1 MKNRARS
8 LVRIGFLMLFLALLI
23 PGVAQAKKTAKKK
36 TDSYVI
42 KINKLQNTVTVYKK
56 RKAIK
61 AFPCSTGRITPTGIF
76 RIQQRMRWH
85 VLKGPC
91 YGQYCSRI
99 YKGILFHSVW
109 YHKQN
114 PGTLSNSSYNR
125 LGTMAS
131 HGCVRLT
138 VKDAKWIYD
147 HCALGTKVIIFR
159 GTKKDDP
166 IKRPSF
172 TPITNGK
179 FTDWDPTDP
188 DPKNPY
194 KSNKPVI
201 TAKVKTIE
209 YGTKVKMSDLI
220 TVKDRA
226 GNVLTKKNV
235 KITTVGKI
243 KTSKLGKYKIK
254 FKVKDSLGN
263 SKTKILKFKV
273 VDTKKPIISGAV
285 KNPDVALNSSVNV
298 LSNVTAKT
306 AACKNMT
313 SKIKVTVKYNKKK
326 VKIKN
331 GVVKFAN
338 KGKYYITYKVTG
350 TNKKTA
356 KKTIKYVVKD
366 HKVSLTMK
374 NTTVKVKQN
383 STFNPLNYV
392 ASVKDYKGNA
402 LNIKNSVTV
411 TGKVDTK
418 KPGTYTLTYKAQ
430 YSNQAYTA
438 RTATLKVV
446 VEAVAQQPTT
456 KPVTT
461 QPTTKVP
468 ETTTKAPETTTKVP
482 ETTTKAPETT
492 TVPETTTSK

>member
-1 MKNRARS
+1 MGIYLIVCPLVFLAGFVDSIAGGGGLISLPAYMFAGIPVHNAIATNKLSSSTGTVVSTARLIKNKKVDWGFVPGTVIGALIGSVAGANLALIISDHILKMVLVVILPIVAFCVLKDKNMDVEVPAGMTKNKQYLIAIVCS
-8 LVRIGFLMLFLALLI
+8 LVIG
-23 PGVAQAKKTAKKK
+23 
-36 TDSYVI
+36 
-42 KINKLQNTVTVYKK
+42 
-56 RKAIK
+56 
-61 AFPCSTGRITPTGIF
+61 
-76 RIQQRMRWH
+76 
-85 VLKGPC
+85 C
-91 YGQYCSRI
+91 YDGFY
-99 YKGILFHSVW
+99 G
-109 YHKQN
+109 
-114 PGTLSNSSYNR
+114 PGT
-125 LGTMAS
+125 GTFLLL
-131 HGCVRLT
+131 VFTKL
-138 VKDAKWIYD
+138 AKIPLEK
-147 HCALGTKVIIFR
+147 ATG
-159 GTKKDDP
+159 
-166 IKRPSF
+166 
-172 TPITNGK
+172 
-179 FTDWDPTDP
+179 
-188 DPKNPY
+188 
-194 KSNKPVI
+194 
-201 TAKVKTIE
+201 
-209 YGTKVKMSDLI
+209 
-220 TVKDRA
+220 
-226 GNVLTKKNV
+226 NV
-235 KITTVGKI
+235 KIVNLSSNISALITFILAGKI
-243 KTSKLGKYKIK
+243 MWGLGLAASCFSIAGHY
-254 FKVKDSLGN
+254 VGAGM
-263 SKTKILKFKV
+263 V
-273 VDTKKPIISGAV
+273 V
-285 KNPDVALNSSVNV
+285 N
-298 LSNVTAKT
+298 
-306 AACKNMT
+306 
-313 SKIKVTVKYNKKK
+313 NKKK

-468 ETTTKAPETTTKVP
+468 ETTTKAPETTTK
-482 ETTTKAPETT
+482 TPETT

>member
-1 MKNRARS
+1 MKKITS
-8 LVRIGFLMLFLALLI
+8 KLVAVLVIVVMAFGISGTAT
-23 PGVAQAKKTAKKK
+23 VKTEAKESKG
-36 TDSYVI
+36 YVI
-42 KINKLQNTVTVYKK
+42 KVNLGTNCTTVYKNG
-56 RKAIK
+56 KAIK
-61 AFPCSTGRITPTGIF
+61 AMICSPSNETPTGTF
-76 RIQQRMRWH
+76 YTPVKYRWH
-85 VLKGPC
+85 EMIGNC
-91 YGQYCSRI
+91 YAQYCTRI
-99 YKGILFHSVW
+99 TTGILFHSVW
-109 YHKQN
+109 YYKN
-114 PGTLSNSSYNR
+114 GDKSTMSVKAYNVM
-125 LGTMAS
+125 GQKAS
-131 HGCVRLT
+131 HGCVRLLC
-138 VKDAKWIYD
+138 KDSKWIYD

-209 YGTKVKMSDLI
+209 YGTKVKLSDLI

-226 GNVLTKKNV
+226 GNVLTKKNA

-263 SKTKILKFKV
+263 SKTKTLTFKV
-273 VDTKKPIISGAV
+273 VDTKKPVISGAV

-298 LSNVTAKT
+298 LANVTAKT
-306 AACKNMT
+306 AAGKNIT

-350 TNKKTA
+350 KNKKTA

-430 YSNQAYTA
+430 YLNQAYTA

-468 ETTTKAPETTTKVP
+468 ETTTKAPETTTK
-482 ETTTKAPETT
+482 APEIT